1 MERWNGYLLLCIF
14 INFSIKQI
22 INEKKLEIL
31 KATPLEEFEK
41 SLDTIETTSE
51 LKDIK
56 KKAEDDSYKQLLAKV
71 IISSILLIIVVYSFF
86 NRTKRKRKTL
96 CR

>member
-14 INFSIKQI
+14 INFSIQQI

-41 SLDTIETTSE
+41 SLDTIETPS
-51 LKDIK
+51 LSKDIK

-71 IISSILLIIVVYSFF
+71 IISSILLIIIVYSFF

>member
-41 SLDTIETTSE
+41 SLDTIETSS
-51 LKDIK
+51 LSKDIK

-71 IISSILLIIVVYSFF
+71 IFSSIHLIIIVYSFF

>member
-41 SLDTIETTSE
+41 SLDTIETSS
-51 LKDIK
+51 LSKDIK

-71 IISSILLIIVVYSFF
+71 IISSILLIIIVYSFF

>member
-1 MERWNGYLLLCIF
+1 MERRNGYLLLCIF
-14 INFSIKQI
+14 NILSIKQI
-22 INEKKLEIL
+22 ISEKKLEIL

-41 SLDTIETTSE
+41 SLDTIETSSE
-51 LKDIK
+51 LKDLK

-71 IISSILLIIVVYSFF
+71 TISSILLIIVVYSFF